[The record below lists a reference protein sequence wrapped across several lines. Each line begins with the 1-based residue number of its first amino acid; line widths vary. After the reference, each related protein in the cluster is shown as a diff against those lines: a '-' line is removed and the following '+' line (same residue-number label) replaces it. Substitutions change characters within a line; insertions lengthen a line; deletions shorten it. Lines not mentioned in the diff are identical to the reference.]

1 MARFVIMGVSGCGKT
16 SVGTALAE
24 QVGLTFI
31 DGDDLHP
38 ASNVAKMA
46 SGIPLDDADRAPW
59 LADVGRTLAY
69 GDGVTA
75 IGCSAL
81 RRVYRDQI
89 RGQVGGPVYFLHL
102 SAPQEVLQ
110 RRVDA
115 RKGHFMPPA
124 LLVSQYAALEPLEA
138 DELGQDIDISQSFDT
153 VVAQSEAYIKGILT

>member
-24 QVGLTFI
+24 RLGLTFI

-46 SGIPLDDADRAPW
+46 SGIPLDDSDRAPW
-59 LADVGRTLAY
+59 LADVGRTL
-69 GDGVTA
+69 G
-75 IGCSAL
+75 
-81 RRVYRDQI
+81 RVH
-89 RGQVGGPVYFLHL
+89 FLHL

-115 RKGHFMPPA
+115 RQGHFMPPA
-124 LLVSQYAALEPLEA
+124 LLASQYQALEPLEA
-138 DELGQDIDISQSFDT
+138 DELGQDIDISLSFDS
-153 VVAQSEAYIKGILT
+153 VVAQSEAYIKGIRT